1 MTIRAGNKAAT
12 QAADQVANQAT
23 NQSANKSAV
32 QDAAA
37 TRVDIVDPVP
47 ASDEFNTAAGEFNA
61 ASAGLVVHDLTVR
74 FGAKVAVA
82 GAQFHVE
89 PGEVLALLGPSGCGK
104 STLLR
109 AITGLQ
115 SYEQG
120 RVLWAGK
127 PIDSVPVHKRG
138 FGLMFQ
144 DGQLFP
150 HRNVARNVAY
160 GLKGLDLNRAEV
172 QNRVDELL
180 EMVGLPDFA
189 DRGIANLSGG
199 ERQRVALARALA
211 PAPRLLLLDEPLS
224 ALDRDLRERLAYD
237 LRRVLTATGT
247 TAIFVTHDHDEAF
260 AIADRIAVMNAGE
273 ILQIGPPQQV
283 WRKPRNEIVA
293 KFLGYRWFVDTETA
307 RLALHPGSFEIIEPG
322 AEGDFKGFDGRVIG
336 VAGAYRDGHLVRITT
351 DTLGIIEARIP
362 GRQAPAPDTQLQ
374 LTIRTDAVGQ
384 LAP

>member
-1 MTIRAGNKAAT
+1 MTIRAGH
-12 QAADQVANQAT
+12 QAAHQGANRVAKQAA
-23 NQSANKSAV
+23 NQSADKSAG
-32 QDAAA
+32 QD
-37 TRVDIVDPVP
+37 
-47 ASDEFNTAAGEFNA
+47 A
-61 ASAGLVVHDLTVR
+61 ASAGLVVRDVTVR
-74 FGAKVAVA
+74 FGTTVAVA
-82 GAQFHVE
+82 AAQFHVE

-115 SYEQG
+115 AYEQG
-120 RVLWAGK
+120 RVLWARQ

-172 QNRVDELL
+172 QHRVDELL

-273 ILQIGPPQQV
+273 ILQIGPPQHV
-283 WRKPRNEIVA
+283 WRNPRNEIVA
-293 KFLGYRWFVDTETA
+293 KFLGYRWFVDTETG
-307 RLALHPGSFEIIEPG
+307 RLALHPGSFAIVEPG
-322 AEGDFKGFDGRVIG
+322 TEGDFEGFDGRVIG
-336 VAGAYRDGHLVRITT
+336 VAGAYRDGHLVRIAT
-351 DTLGIIEARIP
+351 DKFGIIEVRIP
-362 GRQAPAPDTQLQ
+362 GCQAPAPDTHLQ
-374 LTIRTDAVGQ
+374 LMIRTDAVGQ

>member
-1 MTIRAGNKAAT
+1 M
-12 QAADQVANQAT
+12 
-23 NQSANKSAV
+23 
-32 QDAAA
+32 
-37 TRVDIVDPVP
+37 
-47 ASDEFNTAAGEFNA
+47 
-61 ASAGLVVHDLTVR
+61 
-74 FGAKVAVA
+74 
-82 GAQFHVE
+82 
-89 PGEVLALLGPSGCGK
+89 
-104 STLLR
+104 
-109 AITGLQ
+109 
-115 SYEQG
+115 
-120 RVLWAGK
+120 
-127 PIDSVPVHKRG
+127 DSVPVHKRG

-172 QNRVDELL
+172 QHRVDELL

-237 LRRVLTATGT
+237 LRRVLTATDT

-307 RLALHPGSFEIIEPG
+307 RFALHPGSFAIIESGAEGVGFEHAG
-322 AEGDFKGFDGRVIG
+322 AEGDFEGFDGRVIG
-336 VAGAYRDGHLVRITT
+336 IAGAYRDGHLVRVAT
-351 DTLGIIEARIP
+351 DKLGIIEVRIP
-362 GRQAPAPDTQLQ
+362 GTQAPEPDTHLQ